1 MDLLHQLIY
10 LLTHTKDF
18 LESFLN
24 EHGNWFYFLLFLIIF
39 VETGIVIMPFL
50 PGDSLLF
57 TAGMLAAFNPGS
69 LNVVYIILLLL
80 LAAFLGDNC
89 NYFIGKFIGEKA
101 LGIKIFGKRLVKQ
114 EYLAKTHSFYEKYG
128 AATVIVARFVPIVR
142 TIAPFVAGVGKM
154 KYIKYLFFS
163 VIGALLWVSSITLAG
178 YFLGKT
184 FPAIGGYIDKVIILI
199 VLISVVPIFVSL
211 IKSRIAKKKA
221 KKENVL
227 N

>member
-1 MDLLHQLIY
+1 MNLFDQLIQ
-10 LLTHTKDF
+10 LLTHTDVFLKDF
-18 LESFLN
+18 LDA
-24 EHGNWFYFLLFLIIF
+24 HGNWFYLFLFLIIF

-57 TAGMLAAFNPGS
+57 TAGMLAAFHPES
-69 LNVVYIILLLL
+69 LHVMYIIPLLL

-89 NYFIGKFIGEKA
+89 NYFIGKYLGEKA
-101 LGIKIFGKRLVKQ
+101 LNIKLFGRRMVKP
-114 EYLAKTHSFYEKYG
+114 EYMEKTHSFYEKYG

-154 KYIKYLFFS
+154 KYLKYISFS
-163 VIGALLWVSSITLAG
+163 FLGALLWVCSITLAG
-178 YFLGKT
+178 YFLGKA
-184 FPAIGGYIDKVIILI
+184 FPDLGKHIDKIIIII

-211 IKSRIAKKKA
+211 IKNRMAKKKA
-221 KKENVL
+221 KEENVL